1 MLSQNIDEL
10 NTYKAI
16 PVLNLVGSKSALSK
30 SVNELFSIIP
40 SIIATYYSPIAA

>member
-16 PVLNLVGSKSALSK
+16 PVLNLVGSKFALSK
-30 SVNELFSIIP
+30 SVNEFCSIIH
-40 SIIATYYSPIAA
+40 SRIATFFSPIEA